1 MERPIGEAGAAPPA
15 QTVLVTGA
23 AGQLGRAVAAAFAA
37 AGARLVLM
45 DRDADALRRAFG
57 DAFPPACLLPLDLL
71 NPAQVREG
79 VARAL
84 RECGGID
91 TLCHLAGGFRMGE
104 AVHETSAA
112 SWDFLMDLNARSFL
126 HVAHAVVPQMLERG
140 RGRIVTVGAAAALKG
155 GASMGA
161 YCASKSALIRLT
173 ESMSAELKERGVNVN
188 CVLPSIID
196 TPDNRAA
203 MLDADPSRWVAPQ
216 ALAEVVAFF
225 GSDAARAVHGAVVP
239 VTGLV

>member
-1 MERPIGEAGAAPPA
+1 MAGDSLGAGAAAPA

-23 AGQLGRAVAAAFAA
+23 AGHLGRAVAAAFAA

-57 DAFPPACLLPLDLL
+57 EASAPACLLAADLL
-71 NPAQVREG
+71 DPAQVRDG
-79 VARAL
+79 VARAV
-84 RECGGID
+84 RECGRID
-91 TLCHLAGGFRMGE
+91 TVCHVAGGFRMGE

-140 RGRIVTVGAAAALKG
+140 RGRIVTVGAAAACKG
-155 GASMGA
+155 AASMGA

-173 ESMSAELKERGVNVN
+173 EAMSAELKERGVNVN

-203 MLDADPSRWVAPQ
+203 MPDADPSRWVAPQ
-216 ALAEVVAFF
+216 ALAQVIAFL
-225 GSDAARAVHGAVVP
+225 GSDAARAVHGAAIP